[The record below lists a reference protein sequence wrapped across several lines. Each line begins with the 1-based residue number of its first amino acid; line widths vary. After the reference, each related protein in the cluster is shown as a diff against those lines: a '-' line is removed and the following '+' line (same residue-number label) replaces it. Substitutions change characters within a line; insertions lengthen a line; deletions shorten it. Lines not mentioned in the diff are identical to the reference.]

1 MRKESHR
8 SGLNWNRPPGMRVR
22 PCRRL
27 RAYQARGCSGRRTL
41 VPLQL
46 NNSAA
51 RGVHELTQGGSAAP
65 GALNQLLSD
74 ELAALM
80 IAAIGQLR
88 AYLFKHNV
96 HIRLGAFAK
105 FNHAPLRRQDAT
117 DYAGIFENA

>member
-1 MRKESHR
+1 
-8 SGLNWNRPPGMRVR
+8 
-22 PCRRL
+22 
-27 RAYQARGCSGRRTL
+27 
-41 VPLQL
+41 L